1 MQEGVRSYH
10 AMLNRWLKN
19 CGVLSQVFHHHISL
33 HGDVFRAC
41 VLATQLTLENG
52 ELLFE
57 AEVEYGEFVLE

>member
-1 MQEGVRSYH
+1 M
-10 AMLNRWLKN
+10 WLKN
-19 CGVLSQVFHHHISL
+19 WGIISQVFCHYITM

-41 VLATQLTLENG
+41 TVLTLTQLTVENG

>member
-1 MQEGVRSYH
+1 VGSSPRS
-10 AMLNRWLKN
+10 
-19 CGVLSQVFHHHISL
+19 STTTSISL

-41 VLATQLTLENG
+41 VLATQLTVENG